1 MKRNRYWALLLTAV
15 LTTGMLAGCGG
26 GKENSMQGTAEN
38 DAPEQQA
45 EGALDE
51 ETAESVEGTGSESE
65 SSETDTAASA
75 AGAYGTGEWRT
86 YDEEI
91 TLTFGDPYDINNEG
105 FTAMANIGEPYDDNR
120 WIRYYR
126 EEVGVN
132 AEYSLLAPNTED
144 YKQML
149 TLAMTSGDLPDVF
162 WVPDMILW
170 AAT

>member
-91 TLTFGDPYDINNEG
+91 TLTFGE
-105 FTAMANIGEPYDDNR
+105 IGR
-120 WIRYYR
+120 AH
-126 EEVGVN
+126 V
-132 AEYSLLAPNTED
+132 
-144 YKQML
+144 
-149 TLAMTSGDLPDVF
+149 
-162 WVPDMILW
+162 
-170 AAT
+170 